1 MLVPRKPLA
10 SEREFAVSAAGVLCK
25 QHDRLRN
32 IAEAF
37 VQAVGWMRVCDL
49 KGFLIK
55 FGLLRSAALWGGA
68 SPSDANFIASATVA
82 SGETAIMFLGF
93 GIAKWLIDGDRR
105 RQENCE
111 QPHGAGAHGVVRV
124 YRLRCG

>member
-49 KGFLIK
+49 KGCETEMLESAQRLI
-55 FGLLRSAALWGGA
+55 AETEVTGG
-68 SPSDANFIASATVA
+68 IT
-82 SGETAIMFLGF
+82 
-93 GIAKWLIDGDRR
+93 
-105 RQENCE
+105 
-111 QPHGAGAHGVVRV
+111 RV
-124 YRLRCG
+124 G